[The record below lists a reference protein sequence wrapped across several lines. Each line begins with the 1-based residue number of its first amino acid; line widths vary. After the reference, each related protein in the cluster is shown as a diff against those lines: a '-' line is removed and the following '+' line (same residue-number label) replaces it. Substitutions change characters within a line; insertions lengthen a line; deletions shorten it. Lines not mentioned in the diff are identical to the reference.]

1 MKNIFKINELQQIPT
16 FSPPYHTKTI
26 DRKLIDEAAGAHH
39 FALWHSEMEPGGMA
53 EAHIHDE
60 MEQVFI
66 ILEGEALFRIGDEE
80 HRVGDDAI
88 VFIPAKQV
96 HQVTSVGDK
105 TLKILIFM
113 APPPAS
119 LEAWQKK

>member
-1 MKNIFKINELQQIPT
+1 MKNIFKTNELQQIPT
-16 FSPPYHTKTI
+16 FSPPHHTKTT
-26 DRKLIDEAAGAHH
+26 DRRLIDEAVGARH
-39 FALWHSEMEPGGMA
+39 FALWHGEIEPGGMA

-66 ILEGEALFRIGDEE
+66 ILGGEAIFRIGDEE
-80 HRVGDDAI
+80 HRVGKDAI
-88 VFIPAKQV
+88 VFIPPKQV